1 MVTTSKHILSSGQ
14 STESVNPYF
23 LHLGSI
29 RHLQSGAAGCNKP
42 CNKFYYRKLL
52 HSLERPLHRM
62 VNAIGPCFVENMI
75 VWPRGAKG

>member
-1 MVTTSKHILSSGQ
+1 MSRTIGV
-14 STESVNPYF
+14 PYRYF
-23 LHLGSI
+23 LHLESM
-29 RHLQSGAAGCNKP
+29 RHLQSGSADYNKP

-75 VWPRGAKG
+75 VWPRGAKR